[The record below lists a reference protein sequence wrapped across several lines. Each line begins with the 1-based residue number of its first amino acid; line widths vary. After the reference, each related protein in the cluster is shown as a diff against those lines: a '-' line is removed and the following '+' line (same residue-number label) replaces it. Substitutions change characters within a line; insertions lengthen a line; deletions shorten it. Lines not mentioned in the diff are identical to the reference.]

1 MPTFPR
7 SAARRTTIA
16 LALGALLGHAQALE
30 ITPEVVAQGL
40 QNPWAVEGVRE
51 AVRQVQEKET
61 T

>member
-7 SAARRTTIA
+7 RAARRTTIA

-40 QNPWAVEGVRE
+40 QNPWAVALRL
-51 AVRQVQEKET
+51 R
-61 T
+61 